1 MEFYIGMAFG
11 AAFAGLAFLAD
22 HYVFGLPSERTLER
36 ARKEAYF
43 RRYAREEALRQDEEW
58 RI

>member
-11 AAFAGLAFLAD
+11 AVFMGLAFLAD

-36 ARKEAYF
+36 ARREAYF
-43 RRYAREEALRQDEEW
+43 RRFAREEALRQDEQG
-58 RI
+58 RA